1 MERKPKKEG
10 LYVYID
16 MGFPGGSDSKES
28 AHNAGHPGWIPGL
41 VRSPGEGNGYLFW
54 TEEPGRLQSMES
66 QRVTYNRVT
75 TTFSFTMHTHS

>member
-28 AHNAGHPGWIPGL
+28 ARNAWELGWIPGL
-41 VRSPGEGNGYLFW
+41 VRSPGEQTSFIASGNFLKVSVF
-54 TEEPGRLQSMES
+54 
-66 QRVTYNRVT
+66 
-75 TTFSFTMHTHS
+75 F